1 MYFSP
6 FHIYGLTQPLPS
18 HNQAHNIWC
27 CVKNTEP
34 SLSNFPRLLLLRNV
48 TRLST
53 KLSIMYRS
61 RYARMV
67 LPLARPVPLGIHTSY
82 NALWSRVSSDLQQ
95 IVMNQLSYEG
105 SLDATNLY
113 YRYTQRL
120 GGLSRVPF
128 QVG

>member
-1 MYFSP
+1 
-6 FHIYGLTQPLPS
+6 
-18 HNQAHNIWC
+18 
-27 CVKNTEP
+27 
-34 SLSNFPRLLLLRNV
+34 
-48 TRLST
+48 
-53 KLSIMYRS
+53 MYRS

-67 LPLARPVPLGIHTSY
+67 IPLANPVHLGIHTSH
-82 NALWSRVSSDLQQ
+82 NVAWSTVNSDLQQ
-95 IVMNQLSYEG
+95 IVKNYLSYEG